1 MTKSRL
7 KMICFLTI
15 LTILSGLFLTAC
27 STPPPLSPD
36 FNEDD
41 VKQAA
46 ENVVTLLNAQDKEGL
61 RAIFT
66 EEMNAAITD
75 DVFIQIYA
83 AIEGGGKFEAIQN
96 TTVAGSTDNNT
107 GEEFATAVVSA
118 KYENKTFTYT
128 ISFNKQMQ
136 LAGLYY
142 R

>member
-1 MTKSRL
+1 MNIQKL
-7 KMICFLTI
+7 KNLFTI
-15 LTILSGLFLTAC
+15 AFTAVLAIGVLTAC

-36 FNEDD
+36 FNEEE

-66 EEMNAAITD
+66 EKMNAAITD

-83 AIEGGGKFEAIQN
+83 AIEGGGKFETIQK